1 MGGGGYIGDVG
12 YETGVASKAA
22 PLGGKEAGSLG
33 VASDNSNMKK
43 ACPLLTFVTPL
54 NSVNPHSL
62 GNITIGDELPI
73 CEHDGSIVA
82 IDASGIVVGSITAI
96 ELAQLFACM
105 EMGYQYVAEVESING
120 GTCLVRIRHR
130 R

>member
-73 CEHDGSIVA
+73 CEH
-82 IDASGIVVGSITAI
+82 ASGIVVGSITAI